1 MYRKNTALPYNASPT
16 SFKIL
21 LAMKL
26 SILLMLATLFQ
37 VSAAVVAQEVTIKVK
52 NASLQQVFKSLK
64 KQTGYDFLYLHEDL
78 EHAKPVSLHVDK
90 APLAAVLATCLAD
103 QSLTYE
109 IRNTAVLVRKKTKG
123 TSQNTLAKA
132 VVPKQQRDITGKVTD
147 ENGEPLG
154 GVTVAVKGK
163 SIAVTTDPEGNYR
176 ISVPQSN
183 DVLVFNFLGYQVQ
196 EAPLTDSAVVDIAL
210 LASVSDLDE
219 VVVVGYGTQ
228 KRASVTAAISSVPMR
243 ELQDMPVSNVAT
255 AMQGKIPGV
264 VIQQSSGA
272 PGSTPAIKVRG
283 LGSITAGNAPLIVVD
298 GNIVSADVFAQI
310 NSIDIE
316 SIDVLKDASSSA
328 IYGSRGA
335 NGVIMVTTKK
345 GKAGTSSVSLDV
357 FAGVQD
363 VSKTVDIL
371 NSQQFAALGID
382 ASNNAYLDN
391 VPGANINDPNDVR
404 PSTFLRYRYPR
415 GEVFDWF
422 DFDDPVR
429 LANLPYHD
437 YQDLIFRSAKIN
449 SYQLSFSGGT
459 DKTRYSVSGSYLD
472 QDGILRGSDL
482 KRYTLR
488 ANIETQVL
496 PKLKMGVNLIPTY
509 RTRNEVNDEGHWAS
523 NGVINA
529 ALSAMP
535 MAPVY
540 TADGL
545 AYSSQAELAPAYNYP
560 GVTNPVANITEQ
572 YNRLNTANLVANAY
586 AEYKVLENLTYRATG
601 NINFEGNRR
610 NMYRSSRMPLNQLL
624 PPTVATGTAASD
636 QELSWLFN
644 QVLDYHTT
652 FNEDHNLSVLV
663 GMESNRLAF
672 ESSSATGNAFP
683 NDLVRTLNASAD
695 GATTTATSF
704 MEEISTVSYFARINY
719 DYQGKYMVNVSVR
732 RDGSSIFGPDRRW
745 GSFPAVSA
753 GWRISDENF
762 MRDIRGLSE
771 LKLRASFGLS
781 GNNAFNNYYPHAALL
796 STDNY
801 AFNNVLANGLFASS
815 PENRQLSWEK
825 SEQLDLGLDLGLF
838 NNRLYLTAD
847 YYNRMTRDLLLLV
860 NVPTIT
866 GFDAVVQNIG
876 EMQNR
881 GWEFSVAS
889 QNLTGPFIWNTN
901 ANLSFNR
908 NKVLALGPTGDPIRS
923 GTGVGETNITMIG
936 HPIGSFFGYR
946 QIGIFMNQADLDA
959 HPHDATSRPGDV
971 KYADIN
977 GDGIFN
983 ADDREIIGNNQPDFI
998 YGLNNS
1004 FSFKGF
1010 DLNIAIQGTQG
1021 GQVLNLSRR
1030 FFENLEGNQ
1039 NQLTTVLN
1047 RWRSEAEPGDGV
1059 TPRANARTT
1068 GLNNAVSSRWVE
1080 DASYLRIQN
1089 VTLGYRLPTS
1099 IVNRWKLQQI
1109 RIYLSAQ
1116 NLHTWTNYKGYN
1128 PEVSNYEGSALTG
1141 GVDYGSFPLA
1151 RTISAGIN
1159 IGL

>member
-1 MYRKNTALPYNASPT
+1 MYRKNTVLSYNTSHT

-26 SILLMLATLFQ
+26 SVLLVFATLFQ
-37 VSAAVVAQEVTIKVK
+37 VSAAVVAQEVTVKVK

-64 KQTGYDFLYLHEDL
+64 KQTGFDFLYLQEDL
-78 EHAKPVSLHVDK
+78 KDAKPVSLHVEK
-90 APLAAVLATCLAD
+90 EPLVEVLESFLAER
-103 QSLTYE
+103 SLTYE
-109 IRNTAVLVRKKTKG
+109 IRNTSILVRKKSGENRQSTFIRP
-123 TSQNTLAKA
+123 SVL
-132 VVPKQQRDITGKVTD
+132 PQQKEISGKVTD

-154 GVTVAVKGK
+154 GVTVTVKGTA
-163 SIAVTTDPEGNYR
+163 IALTTDPEGNYR
-176 ISVPQSN
+176 IKAPESS
-183 DVLVFNFLGYQVQ
+183 DVLTFNYIGYQVQ
-196 EAPLTDSAVVDIAL
+196 EVTFAGSTVIDVVL
-210 LASVSDLDE
+210 QTSVSDLDE

-228 KRASVTAAISSVPMR
+228 KRGSVTAAISSVPMR

-255 AMQGKIPGV
+255 SMQGKIPGV
-264 VIQQSSGA
+264 VIQQTTGA

-283 LGSITAGNAPLIVVD
+283 FGSITAGNAPLIVVD

-316 SIDVLKDASSSA
+316 SMDVLKDASSAA

-345 GKAGTSSVSLDV
+345 GKAGTSSVNLDV
-357 FAGVQD
+357 FAGVQN

-371 NSQQFAALGID
+371 NSQQFAALGVD
-382 ASNNAYLDN
+382 ASNNAYLDD

-422 DFDDPVR
+422 DFDDPIKV
-429 LANLPYHD
+429 ANLPYHD
-437 YQDLIFRSAKIN
+437 YQDLIFRAARMS
-449 SYQLSFSGGT
+449 SYQLSLAGGT
-459 DKTRYSVSGSYLD
+459 DKTRYAVSGSYLD
-472 QDGILRGSDL
+472 QDGVLRGADL

-509 RTRNEVNDEGHWAS
+509 RTRNEVNDEGHWAD

-529 ALSAMP
+529 ALSAIP
-535 MAPVY
+535 MAPIY
-540 TADGL
+540 AADGL
-545 AYSSQAELAPAYNYP
+545 AYSSQTELAPAYNYP

-572 YNRLNTANLVANAY
+572 YDRRNTTNLVANAY
-586 AEYKVLENLTYRATG
+586 AEYQVLENLTYRVTG
-601 NINFEGNRR
+601 NINFEGDRR
-610 NMYRSSRMPLNQLL
+610 NSYRSSRMPLNQLL

-636 QELSWLFN
+636 QEISWLFN
-644 QVLDYHTT
+644 QTLNYNIT
-652 FNEDHNLSVLV
+652 FNENHNLGVLL

-683 NDLVRTLNASAD
+683 NDLVKTLNASAD

-704 MEEISTVSYFARINY
+704 MEEISTVSYFTRINY
-719 DYQGKYMVNVSVR
+719 DYKGKYMVNFSVR

-753 GWRISDENF
+753 GWRISDEHF
-762 MRDIRGLSE
+762 MRDIKGLSE
-771 LKLRASFGLS
+771 LKLRASYGLS

-796 STDNY
+796 STENY
-801 AFNNVLANGLFASS
+801 AFNGVLANGLYASS

-838 NNRLYLTAD
+838 NNRLYVTAD
-847 YYNRMTRDLLLLV
+847 YYDRTTKDLLLLV

-866 GFDAVVQNIG
+866 GFNSVVQNIG

-881 GWEFSVAS
+881 GWEFSVSS
-889 QNLTGPFIWNTN
+889 QNFTGPFVWNTN

-923 GTGVGETNITMIG
+923 ASGVGETNITMIG

-971 KYADIN
+971 KYADVN

-983 ADDREIIGNNQPDFI
+983 ADDREIIGNNQPNFI

-1010 DLNIAIQGTQG
+1010 DLNVAIQGSQG

-1030 FFENLEGNQ
+1030 FFENLEGGQ
-1039 NQLTTVLN
+1039 NQLTTALN
-1047 RWRSEAEPGDGV
+1047 RWRSEADPGDGV

-1080 DASYLRIQN
+1080 DGSYLRIQN
-1089 VTLGYRLPTS
+1089 VTLGYRLPAS
-1099 IVNRWKLQQI
+1099 LIDRWNLKQV

-1116 NLHTWTNYKGYN
+1116 NLHTFTKYKGYN
-1128 PEVSNYEGSALTG
+1128 PEVSNYESPLTG